1 MAAHSAESAKKPS
14 PWDEKAWWTDE
25 GLYRLEYRAIF
36 SKSWLFLTHASR
48 FHKPGDYRTFEVAG
62 FSVLLILGKD
72 KQLRAFHNVCR
83 HRAYTITKKES
94 GSSII
99 LGCRYHGWSY
109 DTKGKLVKAP
119 EFDGVEGF
127 DKELN
132 GLWEIKTEVRDGM
145 VFINLE
151 TSPASQQF
159 ELSEKESLL
168 KKWRVKDMNLIEEW
182 KVEAR
187 LNWKF
192 LGMSGHK
199 NVLDMYF

>member
-1 MAAHSAESAKKPS
+1 
-14 PWDEKAWWTDE
+14 
-25 GLYRLEYRAIF
+25 
-36 SKSWLFLTHASR
+36 
-48 FHKPGDYRTFEVAG
+48 
-62 FSVLLILGKD
+62 
-72 KQLRAFHNVCR
+72 
-83 HRAYTITKKES
+83 
-94 GSSII
+94 
-99 LGCRYHGWSY
+99 
-109 DTKGKLVKAP
+109 
-119 EFDGVEGF
+119 
-127 DKELN
+127 
-132 GLWEIKTEVRDGM
+132 M